1 MSSSSSTTGL
11 TTAGLLPAS
20 LAALLNRPLD
30 HVAMT
35 GSSIGTIAV
44 GSLFSHP
51 PSASSSAAPSALQ
64 LQVLGTSAASSAAG
78 SSSADRSPSASRP
91 AVSAVVAPSA
101 ALSPAPDSSGPLPT
115 PFHFGNHITIKMSP
129 ENYIF
134 WRAQVLPL
142 LRSHYIMGYVDGT
155 LPCPPA
161 LVDGVHGPVI
171 NPAHRVWTGHD
182 QANLS
187 SIQGSLTP
195 GVAGLVVFA
204 KTSHEAWSTLE
215 KTFSAQSQARAN
227 ALRRQ
232 LGECEK
238 LDLSVTDY
246 YNKVRELADTL
257 ASIGQPLRDSEF
269 TSYVINGLDEEYDGL
284 VEVVNERAA
293 TSPISPH
300 ELYQRLLNTEQRV
313 EARPGRRER
322 GGHGDVS
329 ALAAN
334 KGGARPPSYSAPTSG
349 KSYIPKTAAP
359 PPDHSGGGRP
369 QRTCQ
374 LCGRDGHLASKCHR
388 RFQRSFLGIGNDGK
402 DTRNNARQ
410 AAMADHP
417 APQGQQGNTQT
428 YVDPHWYMDTGA
440 TDHLTSELGKLHT
453 RDAYHGSD
461 KVHTAN
467 GAGTGRGARLELLED
482 VAPSSPLSS
491 AAPPTAA
498 VDHVDHGT
506 PLHGLD
512 GRAHADA
519 HVAWPTSPST
529 ATPSPPPRGPADRAH
544 AVADPPVHGPHLPA
558 PSSPAP
564 SSPAPMSPTPTSPGP
579 SAPEPAS
586 PQRASPAPAPPSP
599 ASSAAESPASADS
612 SSSAPPAPSTTVAP
626 VALRPHTRSRSGIIR
641 PRQRTDGTVAW
652 YAACLAAALADPSAE
667 PRNYQAAMSVPHWR
681 EAMELEYQALLRN
694 ETWTLVP
701 PPPRVN
707 VIDSKWVFKVKKHAD
722 GSIERYKARLV
733 ARGFRQRYGLDYED
747 TFSPVI
753 KPTTIRI
760 LLSIAVTRG
769 WSMRQLDVQNAFLHG
784 LLEEEVYMRQPPGFV
799 DSARPDYLCRLTKAL
814 YGLKQAHRA
823 WHARLAT
830 ALRTRGFVPSTADSS
845 LFLLQQ
851 PGVTMYFLVYVDD
864 IILVSS
870 SPMAADALIKSLGAD
885 FAVKDLGQLHFFLGL
900 EVTHRD
906 RGLVLTQKKYS
917 LDLLQRAGML
927 KCKTVATPMSSTDKI
942 TAVDGELLSSADAT
956 EYRSIVGGLQYLT
969 ITRPDIS
976 FAVN

>member
-78 SSSADRSPSASRP
+78 SSSADSSPSASRP

-101 ALSPAPDSSGPLPT
+101 ALSPAPDSSGPLPA
-115 PFHFGNHITIKMSP
+115 PYHFGNHITIKLSP

-134 WRAQVLPL
+134 WRAQTACTG
-142 LRSHYIMGYVDGT
+142 RSSTRLTVCGLGRIRPT
-155 LPCPPA
+155 SP
-161 LVDGVHGPVI
+161 
-171 NPAHRVWTGHD
+171 R
-182 QANLS
+182 
-187 SIQGSLTP
+187 GSLTP

-269 TSYVINGLDEEYDGL
+269 TSYVVNGLDEEYDGL

-529 ATPSPPPRGPADRAH
+529 ATPSPDRAH
-544 AVADPPVHGPHLPA
+544 AVADPPMHGTGDCAHAPGANRPSPA

-564 SSPAPMSPTPTSPGP
+564 SSPAPVSPAPTSPGP
-579 SAPEPAS
+579 SAPEPVS

-599 ASSAAESPASADS
+599 ASSATESPASADS

-652 YAACLAAALADPSAE
+652 YAACL
-667 PRNYQAAMSVPHWR
+667 
-681 EAMELEYQALLRN
+681 
-694 ETWTLVP
+694 
-701 PPPRVN
+701 
-707 VIDSKWVFKVKKHAD
+707 
-722 GSIERYKARLV
+722 
-733 ARGFRQRYGLDYED
+733 
-747 TFSPVI
+747 
-753 KPTTIRI
+753 
-760 LLSIAVTRG
+760 
-769 WSMRQLDVQNAFLHG
+769 
-784 LLEEEVYMRQPPGFV
+784 
-799 DSARPDYLCRLTKAL
+799 
-814 YGLKQAHRA
+814 
-823 WHARLAT
+823 
-830 ALRTRGFVPSTADSS
+830 
-845 LFLLQQ
+845 
-851 PGVTMYFLVYVDD
+851 
-864 IILVSS
+864 
-870 SPMAADALIKSLGAD
+870 
-885 FAVKDLGQLHFFLGL
+885 QLH
-900 EVTHRD
+900 
-906 RGLVLTQKKYS
+906 
-917 LDLLQRAGML
+917 LLI
-927 KCKTVATPMSSTDKI
+927 P
-942 TAVDGELLSSADAT
+942 LLNLA
-956 EYRSIVGGLQYLT
+956 IIKLL
-969 ITRPDIS
+969 
-976 FAVN
+976 